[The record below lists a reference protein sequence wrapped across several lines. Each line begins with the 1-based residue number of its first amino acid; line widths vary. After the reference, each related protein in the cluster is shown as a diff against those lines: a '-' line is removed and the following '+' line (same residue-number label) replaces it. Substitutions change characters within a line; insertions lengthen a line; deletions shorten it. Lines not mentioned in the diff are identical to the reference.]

1 MQLQGIEVL
10 RGRGVLE
17 LNLQLC
23 DQTQCE
29 THERDGVRVQSEQR
43 KSTDGATVV
52 RIVVLQLVLLL
63 KEKMTAS
70 RPSEHPPARG
80 KHVKTFT

>member
-17 LNLQLC
+17 LSLKLC

-43 KSTDGATVV
+43 KSTDGSTVV
-52 RIVVLQLVLLL
+52 RIVVLQ
-63 KEKMTAS
+63 
-70 RPSEHPPARG
+70 
-80 KHVKTFT
+80 

>member
-43 KSTDGATVV
+43 KSIDGATVV
-52 RIVVLQLVLLL
+52 RIVVLQLVLLF
-63 KEKMTAS
+63 K
-70 RPSEHPPARG
+70 
-80 KHVKTFT
+80 